1 MGEKDKYSEAEIS
14 KRRDEVVRRMANSPP
29 QPLVNPRHHPA
40 KKERS
45 TDEIPK
51 GRDREKS

>member
-1 MGEKDKYSEAEIS
+1 MEEKDRYSEAEIS

-29 QPLVNPRHHPA
+29 QPLVNPSHHRA

-45 TDEIPK
+45 TDEMPN